1 MDIRQRYI
9 QFLGADW
16 TAMGALMTEAL
27 RSDIRLLN
35 QANENILSHNGKMLR
50 PALSLLVAQASGG
63 PVNEASRKVAAAS
76 ELLHNATLL
85 HDDVADDS
93 SERRGVPTTSS
104 ILGSHASVLLGDYW
118 LVKSVEL
125 ILAAGPHSAT
135 FTRIFSKTLTD
146 LAEGEML
153 QLQKAVLG
161 DTSREDYF
169 RIIYSKT
176 ASLFEAACVS
186 GALSVDAPEEL
197 MTAAREFGTRI
208 GIAFQIKDDILDYTA
223 TDRLGKPTGMD
234 LHEKKI
240 TLPLIGALQ
249 QVDDER
255 NRLVREMVC
264 QIGSHPEYY
273 DRIRDFVF
281 QQGGIA
287 YAESVLDEYI
297 AKAREALQVFPAGEA
312 VGLLSDL
319 AAFIGER
326 EV

>member
-9 QFLGADW
+9 QFLGSDW
-16 TAMGALMTEAL
+16 TAMGDLMTEAL
-27 RSDIRLLN
+27 RSDISLLN
-35 QANENILSHNGKMLR
+35 RANENILSHNGKMLR
-50 PALSLLVAQASGG
+50 PALSLLLAQACGG
-63 PVNEASRKVAAAS
+63 PVNEASHKVAAAS

-93 SERRGVPTTSS
+93 NERRGVPTTAS

-118 LVKSVEL
+118 LVKSMEL
-125 ILAAGPHSAT
+125 ILATGPHSDE

-153 QLQKAVLG
+153 QLQKAVQG
-161 DTSREDYF
+161 DTSRDDYF

-186 GALSVDAPEEL
+186 GALSVDAPQTL
-197 MTAAREFGTRI
+197 MNAAREFGIRI

-223 TDRLGKPTGMD
+223 TDRLGKPTGVD
-234 LHEKKI
+234 LKEKKI

-249 QVDDER
+249 RVDDER
-255 NRLVREMVC
+255 NRLVRQMVC
-264 QIGSHPEYY
+264 QIDTHPEYY
-273 DRIRDFVF
+273 DRIRAFVF
-281 QQGGIA
+281 EKEGIA
-287 YAESVLDEYI
+287 YAEFVLDEYI
-297 AKAREALQVFPAGEA
+297 AKAREALQAFPAGES
-312 VGLLSDL
+312 VQLLSDL
-319 AAFIGER
+319 ASFIGER